1 MSFGGAIC
9 TRRHFARAQDHQ
21 SSEEVLTERTNG
33 LSARLSVNSARIR
46 KTLDRLAYASLVL
59 DVCIAIIT
67 TLSVLDIGSNPQHL
81 LFPINY
87 LLTIVVVLSI
97 IMFAVL
103 LLLRAKERQ
112 AVKAIE
118 KATAGS

>member
-1 MSFGGAIC
+1 
-9 TRRHFARAQDHQ
+9 
-21 SSEEVLTERTNG
+21 
-33 LSARLSVNSARIR
+33 VNSTRIR

-67 TLSVLDIGSNPQHL
+67 TLSVLDVGSPQPL

-97 IMFAVL
+97 IMFVVL
-103 LLLRAKERQ
+103 LLLRAKEKQ
-112 AVKAIE
+112 AVKGIE
-118 KATAGS
+118 KVQPSP